1 MTSMPV
7 NAFRCLEAVDLHVA
21 AHVLLLEAPE
31 AVAILFAL
39 ILLGSVLL

>member
-7 NAFRCLEAVDLHVA
+7 DAFRRFEAVDLHVA
-21 AHVLLLEAPE
+21 SHVLLLEAPE

-39 ILLGSVLL
+39 ILLGCVLL

>member
-7 NAFRCLEAVDLHVA
+7 DALRRFEAVDLHVA

-39 ILLGSVLL
+39 ILLGCVLL